1 MTNRQDSNPQ
11 KEPLRDLSPSPLSR
25 LASAITALR
34 HNQDLLRN
42 AGSLIATTGITSV
55 LGFAYWIY
63 AARVFSTGA
72 VGYASAAISTMILL
86 GTIGMFGLDTL
97 LIGELPR
104 GGNRGGLTMASCIA
118 AFLVSFV
125 LGVGFCLVSLAFG
138 THFVEVNGTI
148 GRMAVFSF
156 GVAITGATTVFDSA
170 TIGLMRGGIQLYRNA
185 ALSVAKMVALP
196 VVAFVLN
203 DRFGVGIMLSWVLGT
218 VISLIPVAITI
229 WRGGGRILH
238 RPDWNSLW
246 RLRKLAMAH
255 NWLNLAMNI
264 PLKLIPVLVA
274 LVVVPSANGA
284 YYIATLVA
292 SFLTMVP
299 YSLSQVLFAVASAA
313 PERIPEKLRF
323 VLRMSLVIGL
333 PGGLVMGLSAH
344 LILSAFGSSYA
355 ALATGP
361 LWILII
367 GYIPGIPNTVYIA
380 VARAQGRFNQAAI
393 FLTVFAALR
402 MAALVAGAKVDG
414 LYGLSY
420 GMLGV
425 TLVQAL
431 ITTPAVLRPAFG
443 STQVRSATGPATVD
457 RPRVRS
463 AQPARDARLRQEA
476 GLAALV
482 SLASLVAVNVTGAN
496 PLLTDTN
503 WWPAIPDADEAAYRA
518 QQEKGMAALIGIARS
533 AGSFN
538 PQRSRGARQYIRPR
552 FQARDTSHPEL
563 AEHDLPFT

>member
-344 LILSAFGSSYA
+344 LHPVRLRLQLCCTGHGSALDSDHRIHPRNSKYRIYRRCPCPRAVQPGGDIPDRFRGSADGGSRSGRQSGRSLRVVIRDARRHPSAGPDHNPGGA
-355 ALATGP
+355 A
-361 LWILII
+361 
-367 GYIPGIPNTVYIA
+367 
-380 VARAQGRFNQAAI
+380 
-393 FLTVFAALR
+393 
-402 MAALVAGAKVDG
+402 
-414 LYGLSY
+414 
-420 GMLGV
+420 
-425 TLVQAL
+425 
-431 ITTPAVLRPAFG
+431 
-443 STQVRSATGPATVD
+443 
-457 RPRVRS
+457 
-463 AQPARDARLRQEA
+463 ARLRQH
-476 GLAALV
+476 
-482 SLASLVAVNVTGAN
+482 TG
-496 PLLTDTN
+496 PFGD
-503 WWPAIPDADEAAYRA
+503 WPCHR
-518 QQEKGMAALIGIARS
+518 RS
-533 AGSFN
+533 AAGAVRAARPGCSTPAGSR
-538 PQRSRGARQYIRPR
+538 PCSVGIPGESRCR
-552 FQARDTSHPEL
+552 
-563 AEHDLPFT
+563 